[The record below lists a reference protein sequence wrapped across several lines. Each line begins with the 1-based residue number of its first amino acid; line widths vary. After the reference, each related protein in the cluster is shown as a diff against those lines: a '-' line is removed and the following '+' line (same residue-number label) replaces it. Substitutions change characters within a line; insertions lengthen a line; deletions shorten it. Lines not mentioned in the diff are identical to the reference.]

1 MRYFKISEDQLRD
14 FIEKSNLLDTLRT
27 YGIEGN
33 EDYEIVFNDT
43 DTKATEEDLSKFEF
57 IKDDEQ

>member
-14 FIEKSNLLDTLRT
+14 FIEQSNLLDTLRA
-27 YGIEGN
+27 YGIEDN

-43 DTKATEEDLSKFEF
+43 DVEATEEDLSKFEF
-57 IKDDEQ
+57 IENDEQ